1 MNITVSKLTSAW
13 LDAVDEL
20 MKLNSKT
27 LGFLPKQALQEFLDK
42 GGALGAI
49 GNDGQL
55 VGYLLFSSYP
65 NYFRITH
72 LCVAKRHRGKGIAAR
87 MVNRL
92 RNEVDT
98 QKIIKLNCRRDF
110 PANNMW
116 PKLGFVAI
124 GEKPSRSKDNHYLKT
139 WELVLAQEEQLEL
152 FQARTADDTVDVIID
167 AQIFFE
173 IFEPYNEKTTP
184 SKVLLSDFLVD
195 SLTLWITDELLNEI
209 DRQDDPQLRKTSN
222 NRAHNFPQ
230 IKSPVHLTEGI
241 AELLNGILPRGR
253 RNQDSDI
260 QHLAKAAASSV
271 NTFVTRDRALLKK
284 SKEIAELTGLDV
296 ISPVDLIIRM
306 HELAERQSYAP
317 DRIAG
322 FRLRWQRMESKDLAS
337 FPFASFVEKHETT
350 GKFRVKL
357 ESLLAEP
364 NRYECELLRSR
375 DELIG
380 IRVLTMSFN
389 RILSSPLAR
398 VAHSAD
404 RLLFGRFLI
413 ADTIAKAVEENLDM
427 VKFEISSVAL
437 SMTPDLLELGFI
449 KFDGS
454 FVRFCFSRCYGR
466 EEVLSAIEE
475 LCPESTISCQDMSN
489 LELEQCCLPLCLAP
503 ANQKDRYFLIPIR
516 PGYAISLIDRRGSG
530 HDLFGGNPHILL
542 RWDNVYYRSATHPK
556 MLKAP
561 ARILWYV
568 SKDKQQI
575 VAVSR
580 LDEVIIDT
588 PKELLRKFK
597 KFGIL
602 EWQDLYDMCDRDSS
616 KKLMALKF
624 SHTFLFRNPVSLGQ
638 VREAFKKNHKAGPST
653 QAPAKLS
660 PKIFRELFQRGFPNQ
675 S

>member
-1 MNITVSKLTSAW
+1 MNITVSKLTLAW

-27 LGFLPKQALQEFLDK
+27 LGFLPRQALQGFINK
-42 GGALGAI
+42 GGALGVI
-49 GNDGQL
+49 GNDDEL
-55 VGYLLFSSYP
+55 VGYLLYSSYA
-65 NYFRITH
+65 NFFRITH
-72 LCVAKRHRGKGIAAR
+72 LCVAEQHRGKGVATQL
-87 MVNRL
+87 VNYL
-92 RNEVDT
+92 RGKVVS
-98 QKIIKLNCRRDF
+98 QKFITLNCRRDF

-116 PKLGFVAI
+116 PKLGFVAV
-124 GEKPSRSKDNHYLKT
+124 GEKPSRSKDNHRLKT

-152 FQARTADDTVDVIID
+152 FQARTSDATVDIIID

-173 IFEPYNEKTTP
+173 IFEPDSEKTTP

-195 SLTLWITDELLNEI
+195 SLTLWITDELFNEI
-209 DRQDDPQLRKTSN
+209 ERQDDLQLRKISN

-241 AELLNGILPRGR
+241 AELLSGILPRGR

-284 SKEIAELTGLDV
+284 SKAIAELTGLDV

-306 HELAERQSYAP
+306 HELAEQQSYAP

-380 IRVLTMSFN
+380 IRVLTKSFN
-389 RILSSPLAR
+389 RVLSSPLAR
-398 VAHSAD
+398 VTHSAD

-449 KFDGS
+449 KFDSS
-454 FVRFCFSRCYGR
+454 FVRFCFSRCKSR
-466 EEVLSAIEE
+466 KEVLSAIAA
-475 LCPESTISCQDMSN
+475 LRPECLSSYQCMVD
-489 LELEQCCLPLCLAP
+489 LGLEQCCSPLSLKPAP
-503 ANQKDRYFLIPIR
+503 QRLFLIPIQA
-516 PGYAISLIDRRGSG
+516 GYAISLIDRLASAD
-530 HDLFGGNPHILL
+530 DLFGGNPEVLL
-542 RWDNVYYRSATHPK
+542 LWNNVYYRSATRHK

-568 SKDKQQI
+568 SRDKHQI
-575 VAVSR
+575 IAVSR
-580 LDEVIIDT
+580 LDDVVVDT
-588 PKELLRKFK
+588 PKELFRKFK

-602 EWQDLYDMCDRDSS
+602 KWDDLYEMCHHDPS

-624 SHTFLFRNPVSLGQ
+624 SHTFLFRQPVSLDE
-638 VREAFKKNHKAGPST
+638 VKDVFKKNNKLQPSLQGPCT
-653 QAPAKLS
+653 LTAQ
-660 PKIFRELFQRGFPNQ
+660 IFRELYQKGFPDWP
-675 S
+675 